1 MNFKK
6 ILPAVL
12 LAALLIWGIYDIA
25 HKNNINNDTAENA
38 NISTE
43 AKTDK
48 SVEANTGIEK
58 GDQAPD
64 FGLKTLDGKQAK
76 LSDYRGKKVILN
88 FWATWCPPCRA
99 EIPDMEKFY
108 SSYKDKGIVILGVN
122 LTQSEKSQSDV
133 GDFAK
138 SYGITYPVVLD
149 AENSVAGVYQVSA
162 IPTSYIIDSRGIIS
176 EKVVGP
182 MDFETMKGMLSS
194 FN

>member
-6 ILPAVL
+6 ILPVVL

-25 HKNNINNDTAENA
+25 HKNNINNNTAGNA
-38 NISTE
+38 NISTKAE
-43 AKTDK
+43 TDK

-64 FGLKTLDGKQAK
+64 FELKTLDGKQAK

-122 LTQSEKSQSDV
+122 LTQTEKSQSDV

-162 IPTSYIIDSRGIIS
+162 IPTSYIIDSQGIIS

-182 MDFETMKGMLSS
+182 MDFETMKDMLASIK
-194 FN
+194 